1 MESWLPGVGAFS
13 LALLVGCSMVHR
25 LGAKQHLPFMACSI
39 SILGST
45 LVGALISL
53 GGGPVYPSALLQF
66 FAAALASA
74 CLVAGCWSTHQLL
87 GQQRR
92 RR

>member
-1 MESWLPGVGAFS
+1 MQGWLIGVGAFS
-13 LALLVGCSMVHR
+13 VALLAGCSLVTR
-25 LGAKQHLPFMACSI
+25 LGAKQHLPFLAGSV

-66 FAAALASA
+66 FAATLATA
-74 CLVAGCWSTHQLL
+74 GLVAGCWSTHRLL

-92 RR
+92 HL